1 MKRGVDDMR
10 QNERGV
16 EFVRAR
22 DAVSTWAGARESQ
35 CLSWAS
41 SQFL

>member
-1 MKRGVDDMR
+1 MKRGVADMR

-22 DAVSTWAGARESQ
+22 DAVSTVGWRKGEPMPFVS
-35 CLSWAS
+35 
-41 SQFL
+41 